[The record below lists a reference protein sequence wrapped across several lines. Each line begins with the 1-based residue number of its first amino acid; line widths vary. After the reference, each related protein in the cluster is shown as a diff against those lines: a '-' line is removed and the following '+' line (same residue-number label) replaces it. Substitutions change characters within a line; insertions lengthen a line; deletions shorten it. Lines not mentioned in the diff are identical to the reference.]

1 MSLSEQQ
8 PCVVVTGAT
17 GYFGGYF
24 VSALAKHYRVIALA
38 RSADKLAA
46 LKAQNSEA
54 AQINIDTQVCD
65 LSDLQASRDLMRQL
79 MQTNNIIGL
88 VNNAF
93 PLGKATG
100 FNTPE
105 GALNSI
111 NTDMVSQAFCAGALA
126 PLVLIQEFGN
136 ALMQRGA
143 AGKIV
148 NISSMYASVSPD
160 PALYEGKTTFNPV
173 SYGMTKAALEYLT
186 KYVASFWGA
195 KGIRCNAIAPG
206 PFPNTEFESE
216 NATRDE
222 PFLAR
227 LKAKNCNHQVGHP
240 SQLIGAL
247 TLLLSDDAEFINGE
261 IIRVDGGW
269 TVR

>member
-1 MSLSEQQ
+1 MREY
-8 PCVVVTGAT
+8 PVV
-17 GYFGGYF
+17 
-24 VSALAKHYRVIALA
+24 
-38 RSADKLAA
+38 
-46 LKAQNSEA
+46 
-54 AQINIDTQVCD
+54 
-65 LSDLQASRDLMRQL
+65 
-79 MQTNNIIGL
+79 GL

-105 GALNSI
+105 GALDSI
-111 NTDMVSQAFCAGALA
+111 TPNMLMNAFSAGAVA
-126 PLVLIQEFGN
+126 PMVLIQEFGN
-136 ALMQRGA
+136 ALMA
-143 AGKIV
+143 ENKSGKIV

-160 PALYEGKTTFNPV
+160 PALYEGKSTFNPV
-173 SYGMTKAALEYLT
+173 GYGMTKAALEYLT

-216 NATRDE
+216 NATRDNQ
-222 PFLAR
+222 FLDR
-227 LKAKNCNHQVGHP
+227 LKAKNCNNEVGHP
-240 SQLIGAL
+240 MQLLGAL
-247 TLLLSDDAEFINGE
+247 KLLLSDDAEFINGE